1 MLQVLL
7 ASSGNAKAT
16 FPLYFTYMPV
26 WPARQSKIGFFSR
39 ILFAPA
45 CIFLL
50 DKGRISSARTSP
62 ASGVIGG

>member
-1 MLQVLL
+1 
-7 ASSGNAKAT
+7 
-16 FPLYFTYMPV
+16 MPV